1 MQERL
6 YQIGIIGKH
15 LGEKLVTDAVSRR
28 IQLIIRGIMAGR
40 IRKGSEEIFDLFL
53 RDREEGTDQLLMLW
67 RHARQTAHAAPA
79 QQMKK
84 DRLGLIVCMMRQCDH
99 GIPFFPLHFPER
111 LLAERSRHRLDGAAA

>member
-1 MQERL
+1 M
-6 YQIGIIGKH
+6 
-15 LGEKLVTDAVSRR
+15 TNAVSRR

-40 IRKGSEEIFDLFL
+40 IGKGSEEIFDLFL

-79 QQMKK
+79 QQVKK

-99 GIPFFPLHFPER
+99 GIPRFPLHFPER
-111 LLAERSRHRLDGAAA
+111 LIAERSRHRLDGAAA